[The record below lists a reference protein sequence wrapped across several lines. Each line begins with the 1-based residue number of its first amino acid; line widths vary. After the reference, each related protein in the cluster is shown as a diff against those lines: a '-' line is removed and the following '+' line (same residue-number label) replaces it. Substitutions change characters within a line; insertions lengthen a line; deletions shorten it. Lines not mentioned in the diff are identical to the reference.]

1 MTTTTKDKFLA
12 LVSDTPSGWLEK
24 AQWREENEAWLDKS
38 FMIALRVI
46 KTLRE
51 KGMSQKDL
59 AAQMGVSPQ
68 QVSKILKGTE
78 NLTLETISAIE
89 NALQITLIEVPS
101 QAIQQDVVFTF
112 EDTV

>member
-1 MTTTTKDKFLA
+1 MATTSVKDKFLA

-24 AQWREENEAWLDKS
+24 AKWHQENEAWLDKS

-68 QVSKILKGTE
+68 QVSKILKGTAQH
-78 NLTLETISAIE
+78 LPPASTAPSGARWRTIREREPCI
-89 NALQITLIEVPS
+89 
-101 QAIQQDVVFTF
+101 
-112 EDTV
+112 DTSPKNYGAPII